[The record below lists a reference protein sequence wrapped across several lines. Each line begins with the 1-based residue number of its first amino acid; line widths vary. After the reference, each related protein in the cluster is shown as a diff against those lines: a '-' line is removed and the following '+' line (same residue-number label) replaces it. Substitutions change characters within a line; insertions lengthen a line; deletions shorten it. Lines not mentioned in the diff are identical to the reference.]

1 MSRGLLRADLSPLR
15 DSRDFRLL
23 FASRT
28 VTLFGTGTAPQA
40 GVTPTSIDFGV
51 HTVGAASSAQLVTL
65 GNQGTAD
72 MHVSGLS
79 IGGANPADF
88 STSADTCTGATVAPN
103 ASCTVSVTF
112 TPAAAGDRSASLSFA
127 TDSAVPATVALTGIG
142 IPPADLKILATGS
155 VYVGRDHLVTG
166 TVDASGDQMTYKLGV
181 LNEDSV
187 AHTYRIRL
195 TGSGSPATAEVWSS
209 GFGAKALPTDSNGY
223 FVTPSVGAK
232 KVLLLTLRV
241 TPTAPGQ
248 TVSSVDADLLTDSG
262 LLIEGVHTQTN
273 TAAPAS
279 GTSPFDLF
287 AKQGT
292 QSYIGGPVDGQTVTA
307 PALNLNQIA
316 TFTLH
321 LKNDGTTAQQIGL
334 KVSDVDGCGGS
345 FVVAVKVGTK
355 VITADALAGTY
366 LTPLLAPG
374 KFTQVTVTVKRTAA
388 GCPSKTLQVQS
399 LDHGTVVGTSY
410 LLANAAYNAAT
421 D

>member
-1 MSRGLLRADLSPLR
+1 
-15 DSRDFRLL
+15 
-23 FASRT
+23 
-28 VTLFGTGTAPQA
+28 
-40 GVTPTSIDFGV
+40 
-51 HTVGAASSAQLVTL
+51 
-65 GNQGTAD
+65 
-72 MHVSGLS
+72 
-79 IGGANPADF
+79 
-88 STSADTCTGATVAPN
+88 
-103 ASCTVSVTF
+103 
-112 TPAAAGDRSASLSFA
+112 
-127 TDSAVPATVALTGIG
+127 
-142 IPPADLKILATGS
+142 
-155 VYVGRDHLVTG
+155 
-166 TVDASGDQMTYKLGV
+166 MTYKLGV

-187 AHTYRIRL
+187 AHSYRIRL
-195 TGSGSPATAEVWSS
+195 TASGSPATAQVWSS
-209 GFGAKALPTDSNGY
+209 GFGAKALPTDGNGS
-223 FVTPSVGAK
+223 FITPSIGAK

-248 TVSSVDADLLTDSG
+248 TISTVDADLLTDSG

-273 TAAPAS
+273 TAAPVS
-279 GTSPFDLF
+279 GTSSFDLF

-292 QSYIGGPVDGQTVTA
+292 QDYVGGPVDGQTVTA
-307 PALNLNQIA
+307 PALNLTQTA

-334 KVSDVDGCGGS
+334 KVSDVDACGGS

-374 KFTQVTVTVKRTAA
+374 KVTQATVTIKRTAV
-388 GCPSKTLQVQS
+388 GCPSKTLRVQS